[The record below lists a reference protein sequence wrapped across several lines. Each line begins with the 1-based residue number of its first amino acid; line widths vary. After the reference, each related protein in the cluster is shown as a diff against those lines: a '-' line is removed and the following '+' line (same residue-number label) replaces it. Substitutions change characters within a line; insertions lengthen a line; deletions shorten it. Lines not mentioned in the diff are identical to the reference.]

1 MFLQMI
7 RFEWRYYQRQPS
19 FYVTAL
25 LFFLLAF
32 FATASDNVQIGG
44 GGVGE
49 VWANGPFVVTRTV
62 SVMLIFAMFLV
73 VNFVSSTA
81 LRNHTHL
88 MEELVCTKPVPPLP
102 YQLGRFIGAYAVVA
116 VVFAMV
122 PLGTLLGSLMPWVD
136 QERFGPTV
144 LSYYLDAYLIFALPT
159 LFVLSALF
167 YTIANKFKSMQAMYL
182 IAVVVFVLYLI
193 SGSFAQTPDF
203 RTLAALLDPFG
214 LRSFADVSRYWT
226 IAEKNTL
233 QVSFSGVLLQN
244 RLLWVA
250 VGVLLLAAF
259 GGLFRP
265 LALTAKARAGK
276 AKAALAVPVFDMQQL
291 QTKATAP
298 SALAQFAVRLRFEL
312 KQVLFSAPFFIL
324 LLICVFNLLAP
335 LFAPQRFYGTSDWPL
350 TQTMIEL
357 IVDSG
362 GLLLVLILTY
372 YCAEV
377 VWRERTQGIGDII
390 DATPVSNIVL
400 WLSKILAVGSA
411 MLLMYAVFALTTVIY
426 QLLKG
431 FDDLDAVQYLVRLG
445 YFNFLPFMLTVVLA
459 FLIQVLSP
467 NKYVGMGVFVLYFI
481 LTQVL
486 DAWGFNHRMW
496 HFAASPA
503 APFSDLNRFGWTLT
517 SHSWYMLYWTGFT
530 AILFVLGFG
539 MFQRG
544 PAQSLA
550 VRFAQLR
557 YQIGATG
564 QLVILS
570 GSLIFVGSGSW
581 IYYNTRM
588 LNQYD
593 SAEQQKDLQADY
605 EKAYKAGAD
614 DPILVASKVEA
625 FVDIYPAERRLDARI
640 EQQLRNKFDKPVTKM
655 LVNWPKYTRT
665 LEIIAP
671 GASLGPRDNRL
682 GTAWL
687 EFSTPVQPGASIAMT
702 VKLSRTNPGFQDDDI
717 DVAVVENGTFI
728 NNMDLLPQFG
738 YSAGFELVDRHERSK
753 RGLPP
758 VQRANKLEDSSRYN
772 ESGFG
777 RAEDFIDF
785 SATVSTAA
793 DQTALAPGYLK
804 KHWQQDGR
812 SYFRYEMNAPMFNF
826 YSFLSAR
833 LAVKKQDY
841 QGVSLE
847 VYYHP
852 QHHWNIDRMMLS
864 MQDSLAYFNTAFSPY
879 QHQQMRII
887 EFPGYRDFAQS
898 FANTVPY
905 SEGIGFINDLRNQD
919 SIDMPYYVTAHEM
932 AHQWWGH
939 QVGTANV
946 QGSAVIPETLAQY
959 SALRVME
966 TKYGQAKLRKFLKYE
981 LDRYLRGRTEEQVEE
996 QPLLRAEGQ
1005 GYIHY
1010 RKGSIVM
1017 MAIKDRI
1024 GAARVDTNLKAFL
1037 QEFQYKQ
1044 TPYPTTLDLM
1054 RHLTAGVSPEDKTF
1068 IEQQFNQITLYDLR
1082 LLELNKTELPDG
1094 RLQLDLTIQAAR
1106 LSADGKGVETEQP
1119 LDEAIDIGAFSADPD
1134 EFAADNQ
1141 LLYLEKHR
1149 LKSGKQQ
1156 VRVVVPKGTTYI
1168 GVDPLIKLI
1177 DRDAADNIRKL

>member
-7 RFEWRYYQRQPS
+7 RFEWRYYRRQPS
-19 FYVTAL
+19 FYITSI

-44 GGVGE
+44 GGE
-49 VWANGPFVVTRTV
+49 VWGNGPFAITRTV
-62 SVMLIFAMFLV
+62 TTMLIFSMFLV

-81 LRNHTHL
+81 LRNHLCL

-102 YQLGRFIGAYAVVA
+102 YQLGRFVGAYLVVLF
-116 VVFAMV
+116 VFAMV

-136 QERFGPTV
+136 QARFGPTV
-144 LSYYLDAYLIFALPT
+144 LSYYVDAYLIFALPS

-167 YTIANKFKSMQAMYL
+167 YTIASKFKSMQAMYL
-182 IAVVVFVLYLI
+182 VAVVVFVLYLVA
-193 SGSFAQTPDF
+193 GSFAQAPEY
-203 RTLAALLDPFG
+203 RTTAALLDPFG
-214 LRSFADVSRYWT
+214 LRSFADVARYWT
-226 IAEKNTL
+226 IVEKNTL
-233 QVSFSGVLLQN
+233 SVSFSGVLLQN
-244 RLLWVA
+244 RLLWLA
-250 VGVLLLAAF
+250 VGVVLLAVF
-259 GGLFRP
+259 GGLLKP
-265 LALTAKARAGK
+265 LALTPKARAGK
-276 AKAALAVPVFDMQQL
+276 AKAHSAVPVFAVQRL
-291 QTKATAP
+291 QTKAQAP
-298 SALAQFAVRLRFEL
+298 SQWAQFCTRLGFEL
-312 KQVLFSAPFFIL
+312 KQVVLSAPFFML
-324 LLICVFNLLAP
+324 LLICIFNLLAP
-335 LFAPQRFYGTSDWPL
+335 LFMPQRFYGTADWPL

-357 IVDSG
+357 VTESS
-362 GLLLVLILTY
+362 GLLMVLILTY

-377 VWRERTQGIGDII
+377 VWRERSQGIGDII
-390 DATPVSNIVL
+390 DATPVANMVL
-400 WLSKILAVGSA
+400 WLSKLTAVGVA
-411 MLLMYAVFALTTVIY
+411 MLLMYLAFALTTISY
-426 QLLKG
+426 QLIKG
-431 FDDLDAVQYLVRLG
+431 FDDLDLMQYLVRLG

-467 NKYVGMGVFVLYFI
+467 NKYAGMGIFVVYFI
-481 LTQVL
+481 VTQVL

-503 APFSDLNRFGWTLT
+503 SPFSDLNRFGWTLE
-517 SHSWYMLYWTGFT
+517 SHSWYMLYWSGLT

-544 PAQSLA
+544 PSQSLA
-550 VRFAQLR
+550 VRYQQLR
-557 YQIGATG
+557 YQIGAGG
-564 QLVILS
+564 QAVILF
-570 GSLIFVGSGSW
+570 GSLVFVGSGGW
-581 IYYNTRM
+581 IYYNTRV

-593 SAEQQKDLQADY
+593 TAEQQMDLQADY

-614 DPILVASKVEA
+614 DPILVATKVDA
-625 FVDIYPAERRLDARI
+625 TVDIYPAERRVDA
-640 EQQLRNKFDKPVTKM
+640 EVVQTLVNKFDKPVSKM

-665 LEIIAP
+665 MEIIAP
-671 GASLGPRDNRL
+671 GATLSPRDNRL

-687 EFSTPVQPGASIAMT
+687 EFSTPVQPGETIAMT
-702 VKLSRTNPGFQDDDI
+702 IKLSRTNPGFQDDDV

-728 NNMDLLPQFG
+728 NNMELLPQFG
-738 YSAGFELVDRHERSK
+738 YSAGFELQERHERSK
-753 RGLPP
+753 RGLEP
-758 VQRANKLEDSSRYN
+758 VQRAHKLEDSSRYT

-793 DQTALAPGYLK
+793 GQTALAPGYLK

-852 QHHWNIDRMMLS
+852 THHWNVDRMMQS
-864 MQDSLAYFNTAFSPY
+864 MQDSLDYFNQAFSPY

-905 SEGIGFINDLRNQD
+905 SEGIGFINDLRNED

-966 TKYGQAKLRKFLKYE
+966 TKYGQAKLRQFLKYE
-981 LDRYLRGRTEEQVEE
+981 LDRYLRGRTEERVAEE
-996 QPLLRAEGQ
+996 PLLRAEGQ

-1024 GAARVDTNLKAFL
+1024 GVERLDANLQAFL

-1044 TPYPTTLDLM
+1044 NPYPTTLDLL
-1054 RHLTAGVSPEDKTF
+1054 RHLTTGVSSEDKAF
-1068 IEQQFNQITLYDLR
+1068 IEQQFMQITLYDLR
-1082 LLELNKTELPDG
+1082 LLEVQKTELPDG
-1094 RLQLDLTIQAAR
+1094 QLQLDLTIQAAR
-1106 LSADGKGVETEQP
+1106 LSADGKGVETEQV
-1119 LDEAIDIGAFSADPD
+1119 LDEDIDIGAFSADPD
-1134 EFAADNQ
+1134 EFSADNQ
-1141 LLYLEKHR
+1141 LLYLQKHR

-1177 DRDAADNIRKL
+1177 DRDAVDNIRKL